1 MKTYYLALDLKEDPA
16 LIAEYVRW
24 HTKVSPE
31 IKQSIIDSGITCMEI
46 YRTGN
51 RLFMVIKAKDNFSF
65 EQKANADRDNSKVV
79 EWEKLM
85 STYQKPLPWAKEGEK
100 WLLMEQ
106 IFELNAGID
115 LTINTTGK

>member
-16 LIAEYVRW
+16 LIAEYDKW
-24 HTKVSPE
+24 HTKVWPE
-31 IKQSIIDSGITCMEI
+31 IKRSIIDSGITSMEI

-51 RLFMVIKAKDNFSF
+51 RLFMVINAKDNFSF
-65 EQKANADRDNSKVV
+65 ERKAEADRDNSKVA

-85 STYQKPLPWAKEGEK
+85 WNYQKPLPWAKEGEK

-106 IFELNAGID
+106 IFKLRDTN
-115 LTINTTGK
+115 

>member
-24 HTKVSPE
+24 HTKVSRE

-51 RLFMVIKAKDNFSF
+51 RLFMVIKAKENFSF
-65 EQKANADRDNSKVV
+65 EQKANADRENSKVV

-115 LTINTTGK
+115 FTINTTGK

>member
-51 RLFMVIKAKDNFSF
+51 RLFMVIKARDNFSF
-65 EQKANADRDNSKVV
+65 EQKANADRNNNKVV

-106 IFELNAGID
+106 IFELNVGID